1 MLAKVKSATI
11 LGIDAYP
18 VEVEVHLE
26 KAQPSTTI
34 VGLPDAAVKESKER
48 VHAAIKN
55 TGFYVAQRRAVVNL
69 APANL
74 KKEGPAFDL
83 PMALAILAAS
93 EQLKPDALADYMVVG
108 ELALD
113 GGIRPVAGCLPI
125 ALMAR
130 ETGNTRLIVPRENA
144 NEAAVVEGVE
154 VFPVDSLTQAVAF
167 LTGRQMLLPHAFDVQ
182 ALFAS
187 TNEYD
192 VDFSEVKGQE
202 HAKRG
207 LVLAAA
213 GGHNAIMLGPPG
225 SGKTM
230 LARRIPSIL
239 PKQTVDEAL
248 QTTKIYSVAGLLRSN
263 QPLMTVRPFR
273 SPHHTTSY
281 AGMVGGGT
289 TPRPGEISLAHNGVL
304 FLDELP
310 EFDRRTLESLR
321 QPIEDGVITVS
332 RVQGTVTYP
341 CSIMLIAAMNPCPC
355 GYYTDPRR
363 QCNCS
368 PHQIH
373 RYLSKISGPLLDRI
387 DIHINVPAVAFRD
400 LQDTRSGATSA
411 QIREQVERAREIQ
424 RNRFKRGK
432 VTTNAQMSTR
442 QVKQHCAL
450 DKACS
455 ALVSQAMEAM
465 NLSARAYTRILKVA
479 RTAADLDASDVI
491 RPQHITEA
499 VQYRSLDSALPNA

>member
-1 MLAKVKSATI
+1 MLAKVKSAAI
-11 LGIDAYP
+11 QGIDAHP

-26 KAQPSTTI
+26 HGQPSTTI

-93 EQLKPDALADYMVVG
+93 EQMKPDALDGFLVVG

-130 ETGNTRLIVPRENA
+130 ERGATRLIVPRENA

-154 VFPVDSLTQAVAF
+154 VYPVDTLSQAVAM
-167 LTGRQMLLPHAFDVQ
+167 LTGKELMRQHSFDVES
-182 ALFAS
+182 LFAT

-213 GGHNAIMLGPPG
+213 GGHNAIMIGPPG

-230 LARRIPSIL
+230 LARRLPSIL
-239 PKQTVDEAL
+239 PKQTREEAL
-248 QTTKIYSVAGLLRSN
+248 QTTKIYSVAGILPSS

-281 AGMVGGGT
+281 AGMVGGGA

-332 RVQGTVTYP
+332 RVQGTVAYP
-341 CSIMLIAAMNPCPC
+341 CNMMMVAAMNPCPC

-368 PHQIH
+368 PLQIH

-400 LQDTRSGATSA
+400 LQDTRSGAASA

-424 RNRFKRGK
+424 RNRFKRSK
-432 VTTNAQMSTR
+432 ITTNSQMNTR
-442 QVKQHCAL
+442 QVKQFCAL
-450 DKACS
+450 DRACS
-455 ALVSQAMEAM
+455 ALLSQAMEAM

-479 RTAADLDASDVI
+479 RTAADLDGSDAI
-491 RPQHITEA
+491 RPEHITEA
-499 VQYRSLDSALPNA
+499 VQYRSLDSVPNA

>member
-11 LGIDAYP
+11 QGIDAHL

-26 KAQPSTTI
+26 RGQPSTTI
-34 VGLPDAAVKESKER
+34 VGLPDTAVKESKER
-48 VHAAIKN
+48 VHAALKN

-69 APANL
+69 APASL

-83 PMALAILAAS
+83 PIALGILAAS
-93 EQLKPDALADYMVVG
+93 EQLRPAAVEDIVIVG

-130 ETGNTRLIVPRENA
+130 ENGKARLVVPRENA
-144 NEAAVVEGVE
+144 DEAAVVEGVE
-154 VFPVDSLTQAVAF
+154 VFPVGTLSQAVA
-167 LTGRQMLLPHAFDVQ
+167 LLAGREMMQPHEVDVE

-187 TNEYD
+187 VDEYD
-192 VDFSEVKGQE
+192 VDFSDVKAQE
-202 HAKRG
+202 HTKRG

-213 GGHNAIMLGPPG
+213 GGHNAIMIGPPG

-230 LARRIPSIL
+230 LSKRLPSIL
-239 PKQTVDEAL
+239 PKLTRREAL
-248 QTTKIYSVAGLLRSN
+248 QTTKIFSVAGLLGTNR
-263 QPLMTVRPFR
+263 PLMTVRPFR

-281 AGMVGGGT
+281 AGMVGGGAN
-289 TPRPGEISLAHNGVL
+289 PRPGEISLAHNGVL

-321 QPIEDGVITVS
+321 QPIEEGTITVS
-332 RVQGTVTYP
+332 RVQASVSYP
-341 CSIMLIAAMNPCPC
+341 CNLMLIAAMNPCPC

-363 QCNCS
+363 QCNCT
-368 PHQIH
+368 PHQIQ

-400 LQDTRSGATSA
+400 LHETRGGESSA
-411 QIREQVERAREIQ
+411 EIREKVERARDIQ
-424 RNRFKRGK
+424 VRRFKHAPI
-432 VTTNAQMSTR
+432 TCNARMNNR
-442 QVKQHCAL
+442 QVRQHCAL
-450 DKACS
+450 DETCTR
-455 ALVSQAMEAM
+455 LLREAMESM

-479 RTAADLDASDVI
+479 RTAADLEGGEHI
-491 RPQHITEA
+491 RAENITEA
-499 VQYRSLDSALPNA
+499 VQYRTLDTAIPGA

>member
-11 LGIDAYP
+11 LGIDAYA

-26 KAQPSTTI
+26 HAQPSTTI

-55 TGFYVAQRRAVVNL
+55 TGYYVTQQRAVVNL

-74 KKEGPAFDL
+74 KKEGVAFDL

-93 EQLKPDALADYMVVG
+93 GQMKPDALDGFMVVG

-113 GGIRPVAGCLPI
+113 GAVRPVAGCLPI

-130 ETGNTRLIVPRENA
+130 ESGNTRLMVPRENA

-154 VFPVDSLTQAVAF
+154 VYPVDSLPHAAAM
-167 LTGRQMLLPHAFDVQ
+167 LGGRQILQRHVFDVQ
-182 ALFAS
+182 SLFAS

-192 VDFSEVKGQE
+192 IDFSEVKGQE

-213 GGHNAIMLGPPG
+213 GGHNAIMIGPPG

-230 LARRIPSIL
+230 LARRLPSIL
-239 PKQTVDEAL
+239 PKQTIDDAL
-248 QTTKIYSVAGLLRSN
+248 QTTKIYSVAGLLPSS

-321 QPIEDGVITVS
+321 QPIEDGAITVS

-341 CSIMLIAAMNPCPC
+341 CNMMLIAAMNPCPC

-368 PHQIH
+368 PMQIH
-373 RYLSKISGPLLDRI
+373 RYLSRISGPLLDRI

-400 LQDTRSGATSA
+400 LQDTRTGATSA
-411 QIREQVERAREIQ
+411 QIRDAVERARQIQ
-424 RNRFKRGK
+424 RERFKRTK
-432 VTTNAQMSTR
+432 ISANAQMSTR
-442 QVKQHCAL
+442 QVKQHCIL
-450 DKACS
+450 DRACS
-455 ALVSQAMEAM
+455 ALLSQAMDAM
-465 NLSARAYTRILKVA
+465 SLSARAYTRILKVA
-479 RTAADLDASDVI
+479 RTAADLEGSDAI

-499 VQYRSLDSALPNA
+499 VQYRSLDSGMPNA